1 MGLPTAG
8 STSTLGPVGTT
19 VQALSIPNPSSNI
32 PQRTPIGVLLLA
44 VSYEPRPPGHSP
56 STSPLPPG
64 APSYGMAARGAPQRC
79 PGGPASGRA
88 TWEGCYSAVVP
99 PSMTN
104 SLPVTKDDSSEVR
117 YNTP

>member
-32 PQRTPIGVLLLA
+32 PQRTPIGALLLA
-44 VSYEPRPPGHSP
+44 VSYEHRPPGHSP

-64 APSYGMAARGAPQRC
+64 ATSHAMDRRPRLGEGNTTEVPWRASLGKSDVGRLLLSS
-79 PGGPASGRA
+79 GP
-88 TWEGCYSAVVP
+88 TV
-99 PSMTN
+99 
-104 SLPVTKDDSSEVR
+104 DD
-117 YNTP
+117 